1 MEITDHMVMIA
12 RTRNGHMV
20 VYSSALNGER
30 ETWRS
35 YETSETVAEIREYV
49 AQTYPRLNPLFVVV
63 ED

>member
-1 MEITDHMVMIA
+1 MEITDDMVMIA

-20 VYSSALNGER
+20 VYSSAFNGER
-30 ETWRS
+30 ETWNF
-35 YETSETVAEIREYV
+35 YETQETVDQIKEYV